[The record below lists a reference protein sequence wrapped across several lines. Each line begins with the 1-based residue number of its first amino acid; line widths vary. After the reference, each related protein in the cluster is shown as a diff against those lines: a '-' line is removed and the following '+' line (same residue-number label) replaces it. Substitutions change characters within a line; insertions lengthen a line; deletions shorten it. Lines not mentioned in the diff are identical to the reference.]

1 MDHPFF
7 EVSGLNEEELRDKL
21 AQLQTRLFSA
31 YAIGMSYDLRFQIES
46 MIETIEMEIQA
57 RYAAQMQE
65 AWDKMFPDV
74 IETEPSLVPGK
85 ETVDSKVKIPGKK
98 KEGVERP
105 ANMPSFN
112 KVYKK

>member
-7 EVSGLNEEELRDKL
+7 EVSGLNEEDLRDKL

-31 YAIGMSYDLRFQIES
+31 YAMGMSFELREQIQS
-46 MIETIEMEIQA
+46 MIEVIEMELQA

-74 IETEPSLVPGK
+74 IETEPSLIPGK
-85 ETVDSKVKIPGKK
+85 ETADSNKKVPGKK

-105 ANMPSFN
+105 AHVPSFN